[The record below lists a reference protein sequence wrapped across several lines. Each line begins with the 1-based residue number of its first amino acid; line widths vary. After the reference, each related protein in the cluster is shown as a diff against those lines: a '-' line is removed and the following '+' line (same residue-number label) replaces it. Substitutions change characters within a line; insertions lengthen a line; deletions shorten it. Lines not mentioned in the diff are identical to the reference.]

1 MQKLEIFQVSSFA
14 ACQTGL
20 GLLQETTN
28 SDVSSFSRTSGNPI
42 PCCSSAVFAVDGNN
56 LKMFK
61 NMKVLKNSL
70 FQPGHTK
77 TPDRR

>member
-14 ACQTGL
+14 ACQT

-42 PCCSSAVFAVDGNN
+42 LGHCSLLLKRCICC
-56 LKMFK
+56 
-61 NMKVLKNSL
+61 
-70 FQPGHTK
+70 
-77 TPDRR
+77 RRK